1 MKIVFFLCG
10 NLLFLKMRNKN
21 KKEEKVESA
30 AAFRR
35 RGDPTEKNFFFK
47 SENSKQISF
56 DSNRNDGASLI
67 GRWFYGTKKWR
78 SHQVGGHRRSDSTSL
93 FRSRRRFQIKKKE
106 KRKKITTK
114 KAKRLESNDTID
126 RAAHR
131 NPKKKQTKKGKTP
144 RLIGCRPL
152 AATNQESSFP
162 FSSNGLALVARA
174 TIQQID
180 NGQRKKDE
188 VLRRRPSRS
197 PEFHGKKRIEWEI
210 EIDRVFPAT
219 YGAEQYGGVT
229 SKTVSHWLRY
239 AGRFP

>member
-1 MKIVFFLCG
+1 M
-10 NLLFLKMRNKN
+10 
-21 KKEEKVESA
+21 
-30 AAFRR
+30 
-35 RGDPTEKNFFFK
+35 
-47 SENSKQISF
+47 
-56 DSNRNDGASLI
+56 
-67 GRWFYGTKKWR
+67 
-78 SHQVGGHRRSDSTSL
+78 
-93 FRSRRRFQIKKKE
+93 
-106 KRKKITTK
+106 
-114 KAKRLESNDTID
+114 ESNDTID

-197 PEFHGKKRIEWEI
+197 PEFHGKKGSNGRSKSIESFQRLTVRNNTEVLRRKLCPT
-210 EIDRVFPAT
+210 DCVTQAGSPRT
-219 YGAEQYGGVT
+219 YVNVMDDDVMDYVIRYVT
-229 SKTVSHWLRY
+229 LR
-239 AGRFP
+239 RSR